1 MKTMLSLILSLV
13 LLPQILFAQELIN
26 GVLERGDA
34 VPTYESGPTG
44 FIAPAK
50 YKAVENPGYVDPDTQ
65 PPPNLKLDQVK
76 ALLRRMAQ
84 IEMAQRGENADP
96 KDLSITQEDVNRLV
110 GRLAQ
115 IDRQFVDPIAPKTWD
130 LIFTKM
136 GEAAEKGFDVKKKNW
151 PTTIDTMLKAAVKE
165 LKNPHTVYWNKEE
178 FKRFQESMKGTF
190 AGIGVTFKKDGT
202 IDIVFPDSPAAKA
215 GLKGGDKIT
224 SVDGKPVEGK
234 TLEEIRALVRGESG
248 TDVRIGVNR
257 NGKPVEPLKVTR
269 GAVQMRSVMAK
280 MVDKDTGYVYFT
292 QFGEEGDTDKQ
303 IFDAVKALQKK
314 GAKKLILD
322 VRGNPGGS
330 VGTVS
335 SIASE
340 FLPDGAP
347 IVSFKKQG
355 QEQWRTV
362 TDGKGMFADM
372 PVVALVDG
380 GSASASEIL
389 AGAFQDHMKLRPVI
403 IGSQSYGKGSAQSV
417 LPEKT
422 GQALKI
428 TGSRWFTPN
437 DRTIDAKHD
446 PETGEK
452 VPGTGGVKPDVSVEV
467 SDADQE
473 KLAEQRF
480 RALNGAPVA
489 DPIADPVIEKAIEVL
504 KQAPN
509 S

>member
-1 MKTMLSLILSLV
+1 MKTMLSFILSLI
-13 LLPQILFAQELIN
+13 LMPQILSAQELIR

-34 VPTYESGPTG
+34 APTYDSGPTG
-44 FIAPAK
+44 FIVPAK
-50 YKAVENPGYVDPDTQ
+50 YKAVENPEYKDPDTL
-65 PPPNLKLDQVK
+65 PPPNLKLEQIK
-76 ALLRRMAQ
+76 GLLSRMVQ
-84 IEMAQRGENADP
+84 IEMKQRGAGADP

-115 IDRQFVDPIAPKTWD
+115 IDRQFVDPIAPKTWE
-130 LIFTKM
+130 LIIAKM
-136 GEAAEKGFDVKKKNW
+136 DAAAEGGFDVKKKNW
-151 PTTIDTMLKAAVKE
+151 PGTIDNMLKAAVKE

-190 AGIGVTFKKDGT
+190 AGIGVTFKKDGS

-215 GLKGGDKIT
+215 GLKNGDKIAT
-224 SVDGKPVEGK
+224 IDGKPVEGK
-234 TLEEIRALVRGESG
+234 TLDEIRAMVRGDSG
-248 TDVRIGVNR
+248 SKVSIGVSR
-257 NGKPVEPLKVTR
+257 DGKPVAPLQVTR
-269 GAVQMRSVMAK
+269 GAVQMRSVMSK

-303 IFDAVKALQKK
+303 VFEAVKALQKK

-403 IGSQSYGKGSAQSV
+403 IGAQSYGKGSAQSV
-417 LPEKT
+417 LPGT
-422 GQALKI
+422 DGGALKI
-428 TGSRWFTPN
+428 TGSRWFTPK
-437 DRTIDAKHD
+437 DRTIDAQHD

-452 VPGTGGVKPDVSVEV
+452 VPGTGGVKPDVNVEV
-467 SDADQE
+467 SEADQE

-480 RALNGAPVA
+480 REMNDAAVK
-489 DPIADPVIEKAIEVL
+489 DPIADPVIQKAIEVL
-504 KQAPN
+504 RQAPN